1 MVDLSLH
8 LLDLMQNSASAGAH
22 KVWVLIRQDVEED
35 RLQISVTDDGRGMSE
50 EELRLVRDPFYTSAR
65 KSVGLGLPLII
76 QASEMAGG
84 TVTIRST
91 EGRGTEVSV
100 LFRLSHV
107 DRQPLGDPV
116 STIVSFMAGNPD
128 VAVEFTYKG
137 PGGEFCF
144 DSDKIV
150 PREERDAMGQIPFL
164 SLVEDRLREGL
175 ALASYRPDG
184 GGFIFEEH
192 RRA

>member
-8 LLDLMQNSASAGAH
+8 LLDLMQNSAHASAH
-22 KVWVLIRQDVEED
+22 RVWVLISQDVAGD
-35 RLQISVTDDGRGMSE
+35 RLQISVTDDGRGMSQ
-50 EELRLVRDPFYTSAR
+50 EELKLARDPFYTSAR
-65 KSVGLGLPLII
+65 KKVGLGLPFII

-116 STIVSFMAGNPD
+116 STLVSFIAGNPD
-128 VAVEFTYKG
+128 IGVEFTYQG
-137 PGGEFCF
+137 PGGKFHF
-144 DSDKIV
+144 DSDKIC
-150 PREERDAMGQIPFL
+150 PREERSAMGQIAFL
-164 SLVEDRLREGL
+164 SLVEERLREGL

-184 GGFIFEEH
+184 GGFTFEEH